1 MAKHRKKLSGRARRI
16 RRCMI
21 GMLMLTAFVF
31 GVWILILDDEAPLNA
46 YQAETIQPSTGTPSP
61 SPTPS
66 PTPTLTPE
74 PIPTPEASPASPSD
88 MN

>member
-46 YQAETIQPSTGTPSP
+46 YQAETIQPSPSP
-61 SPTPS
+61 TLSPTPS
-66 PTPTLTPE
+66 PTPTMTPE
-74 PIPTPEASPASPSD
+74 PIPAPEASPASSSD